1 MNEGR
6 WGVSHLIE
14 SMVTFG
20 DARCLEKSATYSVLV
35 RFHADGAP
43 PEPRF
48 LHSRPPPGCTHLS
61 EIQDPALVSDLG
73 CRQKARARR
82 GQDPHSKLKRL
93 LGCPP
98 LTGAAWFRPDM
109 SSGQHVATFQAFL
122 TRPPESTR
130 AWAHAQGFR
139 STPAAGHQ
147 AVLLRDRQVWILREL
162 CSWPDLIVMA
172 YANSKA
178 GLFRLLAQGWD
189 HRVAEDAERRLRGLA
204 IAPPSGWRSSHHQS
218 SPTAEEEVAGRVAAE
233 LAGILQEVER
243 GARLLYDGLPVH
255 SFGEGQL
262 CTAVSAHLDRP
273 CITDAE
279 VLLCDL
285 ASTAALDMP
294 ALQ

>member
-1 MNEGR
+1 MWPPFRRSLPGR
-6 WGVSHLIE
+6 RSQLERGLTLKVSGVRRPQGIKQCFCE
-14 SMVTFG
+14 T
-20 DARCLEKSATYSVLV
+20 DRCGY
-35 RFHADGAP
+35 F
-43 PEPRF
+43 
-48 LHSRPPPGCTHLS
+48 
-61 EIQDPALVSDLG
+61 
-73 CRQKARARR
+73 
-82 GQDPHSKLKRL
+82 
-93 LGCPP
+93 
-98 LTGAAWFRPDM
+98 
-109 SSGQHVATFQAFL
+109 
-122 TRPPESTR
+122 
-130 AWAHAQGFR
+130 
-139 STPAAGHQ
+139 
-147 AVLLRDRQVWILREL
+147 EL